1 MLLHAMS
8 RRVLAIVSLT
18 VKGGATVIFVV
29 VPPFVNIVEIDAG
42 VHSEAPVAGF
52 CLAMELAFLLMW
64 CIDVHLALE
73 QICVF
78 VLTKR
83 AISRYRL
90 RSSTCVC

>member
-1 MLLHAMS
+1 MA
-8 RRVLAIVSLT
+8 
-18 VKGGATVIFVV
+18 VKGGATIVFVI
-29 VPPFVNIVEIDAG
+29 VPPFVNIVEIDVG
-42 VHSEAPVAGF
+42 VHSEAPMTGF
-52 CLAMELAFLLMW
+52 CLAVELAFLLVW